1 MKMGL
6 RMNLV
11 LIQLRL
17 KATARYFK
25 WTLARY
31 DGDMSLEMGKDM
43 AKIGC
48 QSYPHR

>member
-11 LIQLRL
+11 LAQLRL
-17 KATARYFK
+17 KATARDFK
-25 WTLARY
+25 WTLDRY
-31 DGDMSLEMGKDM
+31 DAETSLEMGEDM